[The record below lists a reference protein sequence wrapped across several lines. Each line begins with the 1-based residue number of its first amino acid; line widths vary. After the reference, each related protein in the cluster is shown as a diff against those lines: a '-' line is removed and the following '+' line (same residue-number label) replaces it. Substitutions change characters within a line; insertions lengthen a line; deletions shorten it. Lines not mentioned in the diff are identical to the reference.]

1 MKWKM
6 EEFHKKQNG
15 SGITQRK
22 RIEWCRFLT
31 CLEKIGIIERN
42 SRERNEE
49 NELFRMHHKSKRPD
63 RQILQSLSGV

>member
-1 MKWKM
+1 M
-6 EEFHKKQNG
+6 EWHTEIIKAKEKFII
-15 SGITQRK
+15 GITQRK

-63 RQILQSLSGV
+63 RQIL